1 MVKDGA
7 TKKDGAT
14 EKDDETEKYV
24 AMRKISTF
32 KE

>member
-24 AMRKISTF
+24 AMRKISTI

>member
-14 EKDDETEKYV
+14 DDETEKYV
-24 AMRKISTF
+24 AMKKISTF